1 MISKFKDFI
10 KESIIDIPRRTYAP
24 GVFDDADTDNP
35 KLKQKV
41 LDIIKKDLK
50 TFEKFGP
57 VVSVKLIGSILGKR
71 YRNDADLD
79 IDILI
84 DLPPEDRETIGLKAR
99 KSVSLIN
106 GRNIPGTKHPINYY
120 VQSDPAVNDA
130 HLETADGIFDVF
142 KQKMEKRPKDHKFDP
157 KVYQAEFEKKVSEID
172 VVKGELKRDIIDYE
186 ELKELSPKDI
196 EGLQKKIS
204 EKLKEIEDAIEKF
217 SKMGDELM
225 QARRDLFNRPMTP
238 EEIKKEQENYIGQSG
253 GPGSLMFTYGDG
265 DRDAI
270 TYQAVQP
277 KERDIFIFPAWLKHY
292 VVPFY
297 SDVTRISVA
306 GNVASSIKLNQLRDL
321 DKAKLITNTEMEE
334 KLKNEGK

>member
-1 MISKFKDFI
+1 MVNKNQDV
-10 KESIIDIPRRTYAP
+10 TY
-24 GVFDDADTDNP
+24 GVLNW
-35 KLKQKV
+35 
-41 LDIIKKDLK
+41 
-50 TFEKFGP
+50 GP
-57 VVSVKLIGSILGKR
+57 CVM
-71 YRNDADLD
+71 
-79 IDILI
+79 
-84 DLPPEDRETIGLKAR
+84 
-99 KSVSLIN
+99 
-106 GRNIPGTKHPINYY
+106 
-120 VQSDPAVNDA
+120 
-130 HLETADGIFDVF
+130 HL
-142 KQKMEKRPKDHKFDP
+142 
-157 KVYQAEFEKKVSEID
+157 
-172 VVKGELKRDIIDYE
+172 
-186 ELKELSPKDI
+186 
-196 EGLQKKIS
+196 KIS
-204 EKLKEIEDAIEKF
+204 EEFHQKLLKGAEEARATKITYQHKLAGIIKEEYEYKDIPHYLPEVAQCLGVYDAAYERWKNQKYKQKPEYVLTSLWVNYMKRYEYNPPHDHSDNLSFVIFLKV
-217 SKMGDELM
+217 
-225 QARRDLFNRPMTP
+225 P